1 MPQNY
6 FVVKD
11 TVTGLFLKTYS
22 TQIENCTFGNAAE
35 ALHFATLED
44 ATTTANDLNLQSTA
58 DRFIG
63 QNPPPR

>member
-11 TVTGLFLKTYS
+11 TVTGLFLTYYS
-22 TQIENCTFGNAAE
+22 TLLENCLFGNVGDAIHYNE
-35 ALHFATLED
+35 ED
-44 ATTTANDLNLQSTA
+44 ATTTANDLNQQANA